1 MLKRFLKQLRLIT
14 SPQGIRVGC
23 GVLVAVFVVLLTT
36 HVAHA
41 DDITPISIPGLATL
55 VSDSLANF
63 FYSFQTIASWLIY
76 LAGALLNFSINL
88 TMHIKEFVTATPAIY
103 TVWKAIRD
111 ISGMFLIFALLYAA
125 IMLITGL
132 KKPNFG
138 ELIKNI
144 VVAGVLINFSFFIT
158 GLAIDVSNV
167 VSIQLYNAIAP
178 AQTLNG
184 GTPTD
189 KTGILNRYIEQGK
202 ADGGL
207 STIFMQSLGVTRLY
221 NPDGSI
227 SSTGKN
233 VAQATQQNP
242 NNAWATPVKIILI
255 GVTSIIIMITAALSF
270 FLAALAFIVR
280 FVILI
285 FLLAFSPILFASF
298 VVPEIGKYAT
308 MWKTQLKNQLVFMP
322 VYLLLMY
329 FALSVLTSSSI
340 FQNGYAGNLT
350 SNGGFLGDLMVL
362 ALNAVL
368 VIVMLNAPL
377 LGAMSVGAMVP
388 KWASNVTADKIW
400 RKVGGAVGGGLGRA
414 TIGRG
419 ASAINDSIDA
429 STTNRKWL
437 FGKSV
442 AKLGNTVVGRDLRAA
457 TLGAAT
463 KAKFGD
469 SRSYEDIG
477 KLEKEIAKKNKEFDR
492 SGQFSRALVDPTI
505 PDPIDRSKL
514 LLDTSFGGMNEKQ
527 KLGLGKDTLVK
538 PEILVRMKASDFEAI
553 KKADEGFTDE
563 DKQEIADARK
573 NLLTE
578 SALRGEHGI
587 VKKLIENMNDDQ
599 KKSLSSARD
608 QALRNAIT
616 SGNADTVKHLVQD
629 MDGKEL
635 LKIERNTAGTIDHAM
650 VIEHLTSGQLKKLSE
665 EGLDSAVKVSIG
677 TRIMGLAAAGTPHR
691 AVPFIRK
698 NLTEW
703 T

>member
-144 VVAGVLINFSFFIT
+144 VVAGVLINFSFFLT

-388 KWASNVTADKIW
+388 KWADKFKAENIW
-400 RKVGGAVGGGLGRA
+400 KKVGGWTTQGGATAWRDTGGRVASRIAQNQTFQAYAGRSRAGQAALQATRAVAGNFNANLSSRTQA
-414 TIGRG
+414 REQFAQSLNRQG
-419 ASAINDSIDA
+419 ASAYA
-429 STTNRKWL
+429 NRL
-437 FGKSV
+437 AGSFESRRGRSV
-442 AKLGNTVVGRDLRAA
+442 LHIIGRADRV
-457 TLGAAT
+457 GAARILT
-463 KAKFGD
+463 TRLNEVNADVNRLNGELNGIVNASNQVNPATGAAFGLAGLPLNQRQRHD
-469 SRSYEDIG
+469 
-477 KLEKEIAKKNKEFDR
+477 
-492 SGQFSRALVDPTI
+492 
-505 PDPIDRSKL
+505 L
-514 LLDTSFGGMNEKQ
+514 LTGNNVTGINPGG
-527 KLGLGKDTLVK
+527 
-538 PEILVRMKASDFEAI
+538 
-553 KKADEGFTDE
+553 TDE
-563 DKQEIADARK
+563 LGDAQTDLNSIRRQIAGFQTTTGA
-573 NLLTE
+573 TT
-578 SALRGEHGI
+578 
-587 VKKLIENMNDDQ
+587 
-599 KKSLSSARD
+599 RD
-608 QALRNAIT
+608 TTRRNY
-616 SGNADTVKHLVQD
+616 
-629 MDGKEL
+629 
-635 LKIERNTAGTIDHAM
+635 
-650 VIEHLTSGQLKKLSE
+650 
-665 EGLDSAVKVSIG
+665 
-677 TRIMGLAAAGTPHR
+677 
-691 AVPFIRK
+691 
-698 NLTEW
+698 
-703 T
+703 